1 MMTQRQVAKPQVLD
15 FLIPYTGRVAAVVIT
30 AQPCN
35 QETKGRAKGGNAVGS
50 GALEKQ
56 CSVRLTASGRR
67 QFLQTKVLTD
77 NCPLPGT
84 QNWGTKMESLSLP
97 QARPLPRL
105 VGTGRRQPLDG
116 FLRETWQQPV
126 SRCALPNARLT
137 HNSATGGTSVTARSS
152 GSFPDHHPC
161 ASAEADNVKNCQG
174 TKGAKRLGPQRC
186 PRP

>member
-1 MMTQRQVAKPQVLD
+1 MTQRQVAKPQVLD
-15 FLIPYTGRVAAVVIT
+15 FLIPYTGRVAADVIT

-97 QARPLPRL
+97 QTLPLPRL
-105 VGTGRRQPLDG
+105 VGTGRRQRLDG
-116 FLRETWQQPV
+116 FRTWQQPV
-126 SRCALPNARLT
+126 SRYALPNARLT
-137 HNSATGGTSVTARSS
+137 HNSATGGIFVTA
-152 GSFPDHHPC
+152 
-161 ASAEADNVKNCQG
+161 
-174 TKGAKRLGPQRC
+174 
-186 PRP
+186 